1 MATQQST
8 GPASVTVHPE
18 FQRFVAEVGEQVFDA
33 ASLVR
38 GARSIFEADG
48 AWEEKDEYVAM
59 LRLLAIAER
68 GLATVN
74 ERLDAARSAY
84 QLKRG
89 GRQALKVT
97 ESRDPIEAPAN
108 DGGGNHES

>member
-8 GPASVTVHPE
+8 GAAAAAVHPE
-18 FQRFVAEVGEQVFDA
+18 FQRFAAEVGEQVFDA

-48 AWEEKDEYVAM
+48 AWQEKEEYVAM
-59 LRLLAIAER
+59 LRLLSIAER

-74 ERLDAARSAY
+74 ERLDAARAVY
-84 QLKRG
+84 QLKRA
-89 GRQALKVT
+89 GRQTAKAT
-97 ESRDPIEAPAN
+97 DSGAPAESPAT
-108 DGGGNHES
+108 DGGGDHES